1 MYKTLLGSE
10 GFRKVVFQYSFFN
23 LCVLIS
29 CSFRSPPCVNIS
41 NRALISI
48 LKDMMSKLWPVKTSL
63 LQCVMQTMQILLI
76 SCNGKSYFYCVMSCE
91 GFVFILVRMYNGNIL
106 GTLKL
111 ERQSSKWHPLTML
124 KPVPS
129 LWNSGSVI
137 IMSNLFCQMILYQ
150 T

>member
-48 LKDMMSKLWPVKTSL
+48 FKDMMSKL
-63 LQCVMQTMQILLI
+63 
-76 SCNGKSYFYCVMSCE
+76 
-91 GFVFILVRMYNGNIL
+91 
-106 GTLKL
+106 
-111 ERQSSKWHPLTML
+111 
-124 KPVPS
+124 
-129 LWNSGSVI
+129 
-137 IMSNLFCQMILYQ
+137 
-150 T
+150 